1 MMRWIVGSSLRFRL
15 LVVPVAAAV
24 LVIGIAQLR
33 GMPVDA
39 LPEFT
44 PPLVY
49 IQTEA
54 PGLSAEE
61 VEQLVTVPLEQDLLN
76 GIAWLDQIHS
86 ESLPGLSRI
95 ELVFAPGTDVL
106 KARQLVQERLIQ
118 APGGVSNVSKAP
130 VVLQPLSSTS
140 RVMMIGL
147 SSKDLSLID
156 LSVLA
161 RWKIRPRLMGVP
173 GVAGVA
179 IWGQRERQLQVQVD
193 PEKLRHYG
201 VGLLLP
207 VSGVLRPTPYPPG
220 VEPPPPAQSINRLEA
235 CLTSR
240 CDPDDVERIGHAAG
254 RLRRLQRVRSAL
266 QHAGRHDDLVRDLAI
281 LGIAWP
287 PADWMAAWERVRGEA
302 ADALGVFRDETRA
315 LVERAV

>member
-24 LVIGIAQLR
+24 LVIGVAQLR
-33 GMPVDA
+33 GMPVDV

-44 PPLVY
+44 PPTVD

-54 PGLSAEE
+54 LGLSAAE

-95 ELVFAPGTDVL
+95 ELVFEPGTDIL

-118 APGGVSNVSKAP
+118 APGGIPNVSKAP

-147 SSKDLSLID
+147 SSRDLSLID

-193 PEKLRHYG
+193 PGKLRRHG
-201 VGLLLP
+201 VSLNQVLQTTGNALW
-207 VSGVLRPTPYPPG
+207 VSPLSFVEASTPGTGGFIDSANQRLGVQHVSPIITAKDLAQVTVEDTGGRVLRLAEVARGVCCVVPTCGMLKPWG
-220 VEPPPPAQSINRLEA
+220 V
-235 CLTSR
+235 T
-240 CDPDDVERIGHAAG
+240 PDQIARANSSKATATRWFAG
-254 RLRRLQRVRSAL
+254 ASTASS
-266 QHAGRHDDLVRDLAI
+266 
-281 LGIAWP
+281 
-287 PADWMAAWERVRGEA
+287 
-302 ADALGVFRDETRA
+302 
-315 LVERAV
+315 

>member
-54 PGLSAEE
+54 PGLSVEE

-207 VSGVLRPTPYPPG
+207 VSGVLRPTPYYGYVYP
-220 VEPPPPAQSINRLEA
+220 VEQRARETRVI
-235 CLTSR
+235 C
-240 CDPDDVERIGHAAG
+240 RIHP
-254 RLRRLQRVRSAL
+254 RRITLDAI
-266 QHAGRHDDLVRDLAI
+266 HAGD
-281 LGIAWP
+281 
-287 PADWMAAWERVRGEA
+287 
-302 ADALGVFRDETRA
+302 
-315 LVERAV
+315 